1 MTHELA
7 LRDHRA
13 LQHAVLRTTLAGAG
27 VGLLHGLFPSAITD
41 ALALLAVGVAAVPP
55 RNLRSLATAGSL
67 ACIAAGVAHLGGW
80 TGLSGFAAVS
90 ALMFA
95 RDLGSW
101 PRRVL
106 AAAGGL
112 VALAAG
118 GFLVEAMRA
127 GEVLVGVSPSLEWL
141 LLGGGA
147 GFLAGFG
154 VTGRE
159 VDRVPVLEAAEEKA
173 ALGCGAA
180 EAGGAPSSALVATRT
195 PNAGRPIGD
204 SVDGALDSDPRSP
217 SVGRSD
223 VQALVKID
231 DVPADSEIA
240 ELVQRA
246 GSASREA
253 REALGSDSAGA
264 SQAAAGLA
272 ERIDRFARRWHTIE
286 REVGRTDRT
295 ALAARIAVLGERA
308 HNASDEVVRTEYLR
322 AERALRQQLDD
333 LDGIRRCHD
342 RAVARLHHHV
352 AVLERLRLAALHR
365 RSAEVGG
372 AGDDLHPLVE
382 EIAAATIELDTSAE
396 VLELPS

>member
-27 VGLLHGLFPSAITD
+27 AGLLHGLFPLAVTD

-55 RNLRSLATAGSL
+55 SSLRSLATAASL
-67 ACIAAGVAHLGGW
+67 ACAAAGVAHFGGW
-80 TGLSGFAAVS
+80 AGLTGFAAVS
-90 ALMFA
+90 ALLYA
-95 RDLGSW
+95 RDLATW

-106 AAAGGL
+106 AGAGGL

-118 GFLVEAMRA
+118 GFLVEAVRA
-127 GEVLVGVSPSLEWL
+127 GGALDALSPAFEWL

-159 VDRVPVLEAAEEKA
+159 LDRVRVLVPGDEESGT
-173 ALGCGAA
+173 LVGAA
-180 EAGGAPSSALVATRT
+180 MFGNGALLGAEGSGRGAPVDALVA
-195 PNAGRPIGD
+195 
-204 SVDGALDSDPRSP
+204 VDGLARVAVDAP
-217 SVGRSD
+217 
-223 VQALVKID
+223 A
-231 DVPADSEIA
+231 ADSEIA
-240 ELVQRA
+240 QLVRRA
-246 GSASREA
+246 VGASREA
-253 REALGSDSAGA
+253 REALGSDGGA
-264 SQAAAGLA
+264 ACQAAAGLA
-272 ERIDRFARRWHTIE
+272 DRIDRFARRWHVIE
-286 REVGRTDRT
+286 REVGRTDRA
-295 ALAARIAVLGERA
+295 ALAARIAELAERA
-308 HNASDEVVRTEYLR
+308 HAASDEVVRTEYLR

-382 EIAAATIELDTSAE
+382 EIAAATLELDTSAE
-396 VLELPS
+396 VLELPA